1 MKILINIYG
10 LVFTKNKRVMVKIN
24 ILLSIFMII
33 NLSSCKEKNKN
44 NELGFENIKVGKEM
58 NNKIYYD
65 LGEKLLSECLKPV
78 DDIQFKE
85 TINNIFSVEIFSIDK
100 KVVVLGK
107 QSDSELALKNY
118 NYLIPSFYNFL
129 YGESEEDVSTE
140 IYKKLNL
147 DKELCNYN
155 NMIFYN
161 DVKATNW
168 IKKNRPTYIT
178 NIVKKHGYT
187 DKDDWLKF
195 AFNNS
200 DLSRPDELNEFL
212 FDRKCVEYNN
222 EGTDC
227 TTISVLRKDMLDKMI
242 EHRAE
247 LSQLSTI
254 ANEVNNDPDNYEGD
268 AKEMYGYLMA
278 KCYKVGQAGMIEYI
292 YDNDSELKEIFEK
305 HNYYGDK
312 DLKEFTNELYIPK
325 NKRFGQSSLGPEMY
339 IAYAVIDDPDGYSN
353 LRADKNSK
361 SKIKKKILKGEK
373 IAIQAQ
379 SEGKWWTVITEE
391 GTTGHI
397 HSSRVKI
404 IEVVDTEKLNALLE
418 SSK

>member
-1 MKILINIYG
+1 MKKTIIQIL
-10 LVFTKNKRVMVKIN
+10 V
-24 ILLSIFMII
+24 IFICLI
-33 NLSSCKEKNKN
+33 SCNNSKKEKPMKSSAIEMDKYTIL
-44 NELGFENIKVGKEM
+44 NEKMG
-58 NNKIYYD
+58 D
-65 LGEKLLSECLKPV
+65 C
-78 DDIQFKE
+78 FKRPTDE
-85 TINNIFSVEIFSIDK
+85 EFRKRIIEIFGVDIIQYNNVTKEISELPEKEVVLSTELYPEIAVKMYNYIISDDLEPMIPSSIDLK
-100 KVVVLGK
+100 KMK
-107 QSDSELALKNY
+107 K
-118 NYLIPSFYNFL
+118 
-129 YGESEEDVSTE
+129 EDVKSAYNQVIE
-140 IYKKLNL
+140 
-147 DKELCNYN
+147 ELCNYN
-155 NMIFYN
+155 NMLFYN
-161 DVKATNW
+161 NIKATNW
-168 IKKNRPTYIT
+168 VKKNTLSIQH
-178 NIVKKHGYT
+178 IVKEYGYT
-187 DKDDWLKF
+187 KNDDWLKYTF
-195 AFNNS
+195 SKMDF
-200 DLSRPDELNEFL
+200 SRPEDLKEFVFGL
-212 FDRKCVEYNN
+212 RCDSVKR
-222 EGTDC
+222 TDSGWEC
-227 TTISVLRKDMLDKMI
+227 YGQWQLRKDMLDKMI

-254 ANEVNNDPDNYEGD
+254 ANWVYKYPESYEGD

-373 IAIQAQ
+373 FAIQAQ